1 MRAQNTQK
9 MQLII
14 HAVTAV
20 MPSALGM
27 LLKIHLKSNI
37 LMGLLDNL
45 LNQKR
50 VDLASRHILL
60 NQND

>member
-27 LLKIHLKSNI
+27 LLKMYLQSNI
-37 LMGLLDNL
+37 SSGLLDNL
-45 LNQKR
+45 LNQKSG
-50 VDLASRHILL
+50 LGI
-60 NQND
+60 